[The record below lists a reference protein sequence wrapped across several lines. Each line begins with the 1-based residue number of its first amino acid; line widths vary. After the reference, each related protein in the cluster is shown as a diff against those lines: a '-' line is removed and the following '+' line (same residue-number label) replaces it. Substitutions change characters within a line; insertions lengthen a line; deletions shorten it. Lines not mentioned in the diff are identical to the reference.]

1 MEHPLI
7 DSLDALT
14 IEELGTKVGELQKKL
29 GIAQRNGNAHLC
41 NQIRMAIESYQ
52 NKYNEKLQASYKK
65 DLADAKVDTSKID
78 IQ

>member
-7 DSLDALT
+7 DSLDSLT
-14 IEELGTKVGELQKKL
+14 VDELGTKLGELQKKL
-29 GIAQRNGNAHLC
+29 GIAQRSGNAHIC

-52 NKYNEKLQASYKK
+52 SKYNEKLQASYKK
-65 DLADAKVDTSKID
+65 DLADAKVDTSKIN

>member
-14 IEELGTKVGELQKKL
+14 VEELGTKVSELQKKL

>member
-14 IEELGTKVGELQKKL
+14 IEELGTKMGELQKKL